1 MKEQLLEQFV
11 VGFVR
16 GSHGITGEFK
26 VESAS
31 GYFDHFFDMTE
42 VTLRNGK
49 TGESKLFKVET
60 VDAGDH
66 DLYMKLVGINNP
78 EDVKKFTRWE
88 IVVPRDKACPLGENE
103 WYVEDL
109 KKCSLVY
116 YPTEKDLESKNGLD
130 IKVNEP
136 VVIGTITDVMEG
148 GSGDLLEVLLAENC
162 DLLDDSIKFGTDENG
177 RVLIKRDKNGEIIK
191 KSRTVYVP
199 LKGEAGFIG
208 KVDIENRMVQLMH
221 LWILE

>member
-1 MKEQLLEQFV
+1 MMKENLLEHFV

-16 GSHGITGEFK
+16 GSHGISGEFK
-26 VESAS
+26 VESTS
-31 GYFDHFFDMTE
+31 GYFEHFFEMTE

-49 TGESKLFKVET
+49 TGESKLYKVED
-60 VDAGDH
+60 VSAGDH
-66 DLYMKLVGINNP
+66 DLYMKLNGINTP
-78 EDVKKFTRWE
+78 EDVKKFACWE

-116 YPTEKDLESKNGLD
+116 YENG
-130 IKVNEP
+130 NGF
-136 VVIGTITDVMEG
+136 VVGKITDVMEG
-148 GSGDLLEVLLAENC
+148 GSGDLLEVSLAEDC
-162 DLLDDSIKFGTDENG
+162 DILTDAIKYGTDEDG
-177 RVLIKRDKNGEIIK
+177 KILKKFDKNGEVIK

-199 LKGEAGFIG
+199 LKEEAGFIG
-208 KVDIENRMVQLMH
+208 KVDIENRIIQLMH

>member
-1 MKEQLLEQFV
+1 MSEQLLEQFV

-16 GSHGITGEFK
+16 GPHGLSGEFK

-31 GYFDHFFDMTE
+31 GYFDHFLDMTE

-49 TGESKLFKVET
+49 TGESKFFEIEE

-66 DLYMKLVGINNP
+66 DLYMKLVGIDSS

-88 IVVPRDKACPLGENE
+88 IVVPRDMACPLGENE

-109 KKCSLVY
+109 KKCSLIFM
-116 YPTEKDLESKNGLD
+116 PKNEDGLEK
-130 IKVNEP
+130 EP
-136 VVIGTITDVMEG
+136 VVVGKITNVMEG
-148 GSGDLLEVLLAENC
+148 GSGDLLEVTLAENC
-162 DLLDDSIKFGTDENG
+162 DLLTDAMRYGTDEDGN
-177 RVLIKRDKNGEIIK
+177 VLYKRKENYK
-191 KSRTVYVP
+191 PRTVYVP

>member
-1 MKEQLLEQFV
+1 MKDESDELLEQFV

-16 GSHGITGEFK
+16 SPHGLSGEFK

-31 GYFDHFFDMTE
+31 GYFDHFLDMTE
-42 VTLRNGK
+42 VALRNGK

-66 DLYMKLVGINNP
+66 DLYMKLVGINSS
-78 EDVKKFTRWE
+78 EEAKKFTRWE

-116 YPTEKDLESKNGLD
+116 FVPKDEDGLEK
-130 IKVNEP
+130 EP
-136 VVIGTITDVMEG
+136 VVVGKITDVMEG
-148 GSGDLLEVLLAENC
+148 GSSDLLEVSLAENC
-162 DLLDDSIKFGTDENG
+162 DLLTDAMRFGTDEDG
-177 RVLIKRDKNGEIIK
+177 RVLYKRGEGK
-191 KSRTVYVP
+191 QQKPRTVYVP
-199 LKGEAGFIG
+199 LKAEAGFIG

>member
-1 MKEQLLEQFV
+1 LKVESEELLEQFV

-16 GSHGITGEFK
+16 SPHGLSGEFK

-31 GYFDHFFDMTE
+31 GYFDHFLDMTE

-49 TGESKLFKVET
+49 TGDSRLFKIEE

-66 DLYMKLVGINNP
+66 DLYMKLVGMNSP
-78 EDVKKFTRWE
+78 EEAKKFSGWE

-116 YPTEKDLESKNGLD
+116 IPKDEDGLEK
-130 IKVNEP
+130 EP
-136 VVIGTITDVMEG
+136 VVIGKITDVMEG
-148 GSGDLLEVLLAENC
+148 GSSDLLEISLAENC
-162 DLLDDSIKFGTDENG
+162 DLLTDAMRFGTDEDG
-177 RVLIKRDKNGEIIK
+177 RILYKRGENK
-191 KSRTVYVP
+191 KPRTVYVP
-199 LKGEAGFIG
+199 LKEEAGFIG

>member
-1 MKEQLLEQFV
+1 MMKENLLEHFV

-16 GSHGITGEFK
+16 SSHGISGEFK
-26 VESAS
+26 VESTS
-31 GYFDHFFDMTE
+31 GYFEHFFEMTE

-49 TGESKLFKVET
+49 TGESKLYKVED
-60 VDAGDH
+60 VSSGDH
-66 DLYMKLVGINNP
+66 DLYMKLNGINTP
-78 EDVKKFTRWE
+78 EDVKKFARWE

-116 YPTEKDLESKNGLD
+116 YENG
-130 IKVNEP
+130 NGF
-136 VVIGTITDVMEG
+136 VVGKITDVMEG
-148 GSGDLLEVLLAENC
+148 GSGDLLEVSLAEDC
-162 DLLDDSIKFGTDENG
+162 DILTDAIKYGTDEDG
-177 RVLIKRDKNGEIIK
+177 KILKKFDKNGEVIK

-199 LKGEAGFIG
+199 LKEEAGFIG
-208 KVDIENRMVQLMH
+208 KVDIENRIIQLMH